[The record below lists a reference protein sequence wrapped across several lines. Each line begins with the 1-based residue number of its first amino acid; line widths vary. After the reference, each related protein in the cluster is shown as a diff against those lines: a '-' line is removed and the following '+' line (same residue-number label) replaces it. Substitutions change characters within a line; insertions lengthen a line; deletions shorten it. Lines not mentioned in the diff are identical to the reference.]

1 MVRLLHTIFFLFYL
15 LHKKTTDLYYF
26 MVVLIRESEKYT
38 AVDCDFTPTIIII
51 DIKKPIYHAR

>member
-1 MVRLLHTIFFLFYL
+1 
-15 LHKKTTDLYYF
+15 

-38 AVDCDFTPTIIII
+38 AVDCDFTLTIIII